1 MGGAY
6 PIQLVGL
13 AGKKVLVAG
22 GGSIAE
28 RKIEELLPTGAAI
41 WVVAP
46 ELTESLRALLPRLA
60 RFFEREVR
68 LEDLDGAV
76 LAIAATDD
84 RAINRALAEEA
95 ARRGIWVNAVD
106 DPTACTFFAPA
117 VVRRGPVTI
126 AIGTDGKSP
135 LLAAQLRRLLEAWLP
150 RSLDRVGELLSAA
163 RERGKKGLAGRGAL
177 LRALADPHLSRW
189 VEAGELERAAERLEA
204 VVDREEEPF
213 APGSVAIVGAG
224 PGSRELLTLR
234 ALDRIRRADVILH
247 DALVEP
253 EVLAE
258 ALPGTR
264 TIEVGR
270 RCGAG
275 GVAAELI
282 PALLVREARSNQ
294 RVVRLHAG
302 DAFVFGRGAEEIDA
316 LARAGV
322 PVELVPGLSAALA
335 APVAAGIPLTE
346 RGLARGITIR
356 TGHTK
361 EGWAGGAEI
370 PTEEETLVILMGLG
384 GVDKLLAGLIAEGRS
399 PDTPAAAVASAS
411 RAGQRVVSGT
421 LRTLASRIAASGIES
436 PATIVVGAV
445 ARRADLALS
454 KEAAA

>member
-1 MGGAY
+1 
-6 PIQLVGL
+6 
-13 AGKKVLVAG
+13 LVAG
-22 GGSIAE
+22 GGTVAE

-46 ELTESLRALLPRLA
+46 ELGQGLRALLPRII
-60 RFFEREVR
+60 RFVEREVR

-95 ARRGIWVNAVD
+95 TRRGIWVNAVD

-126 AIGTDGKSP
+126 AIGTDGTSP

-150 RSLDRVGELLSAA
+150 RSLERVGELLSSA
-163 RERGKKGLAGRGAL
+163 RERGKKGLARRGAL

-189 VEAGELERAAERLEA
+189 VEAGELERAAERLEVIA
-204 VVDREEEPF
+204 DREEEPF
-213 APGSVAIVGAG
+213 LPGSVAIVGGG

-282 PALLVREARSNQ
+282 PALLVREAKSNK

-322 PVELVPGLSAALA
+322 PHELVPGLSAALA

-370 PTEEETLVILMGLG
+370 PREEETLVILMGLG
-384 GVDKLLAGLIAEGRS
+384 GIETIVAGLIREGRS
-399 PDTPAAAVASAS
+399 PDTPAAAIASAT
-411 RAGQRVVSGT
+411 RDGQRVVSGT
-421 LRTLASRIAASGIES
+421 LRTLASKIAVAGIES